1 MKENIRVF
9 EPALKFSFPRG
20 MEIVTRMLIFVAI
33 IFFIDY
39 IGLLKEPQI
48 NYSDKKQLIK
58 LALMLA
64 IAFYVYKLMVNHTV
78 TNKAVVDFNKK
89 TFTVYYSY
97 FYFIP
102 IRRKMHF
109 EDISFWI
116 HYAQSFYFGNAIAA
130 FIYEKNK
137 FRLKINARN
146 GWKKKQVEE
155 IIEELLVI
163 TDGKMRRKPK
173 GRPLE

>member
-1 MKENIRVF
+1 MKNTKVF
-9 EPALKFSFPRG
+9 EPAFEFPLPRG
-20 MEIVTRMLIFVAI
+20 VEIVIRMLFFVTI
-33 IFFIDY
+33 VFFIDY

-58 LALMLA
+58 LASMLA
-64 IAFYVYKLMVNHTV
+64 TAFYAYKLMVNHTV
-78 TNKAVVDFNKK
+78 TNKVVIDYSER
-89 TFTVYYSY
+89 TFIVYYSF
-97 FYFIP
+97 FYFVPKKREIL
-102 IRRKMHF
+102 F
-109 EDISFWI
+109 DDISFWI

>member
-1 MKENIRVF
+1 MKDIRVF
-9 EPALKFSFPRG
+9 EPALKFPLPRG
-20 MEIVTRMLIFVAI
+20 MEIVIRMLIFVTI

-39 IGLLKEPQI
+39 IGLLKEPRI
-48 NYSDKKQLIK
+48 NYSDKNQLIK

-64 IAFYVYKLMVNHTV
+64 TAFYVYKLMVNRTV
-78 TNKAVVDFNKK
+78 TNKVVIDFFEK

-102 IRRKMHF
+102 IKSKIRF
-109 EDISFWI
+109 DDVSFCI
-116 HYAQSFYFGNAIAA
+116 DYRQTVYFGNAIAA